1 MRLWFKSQTFRPVAD
16 TVPPGP
22 YGLIEEY
29 LGTAPDNLVFPGVST
44 CTTLSVLLANN
55 TLVGAHLSALC
66 TADDI
71 TAICA
76 RMTKL
81 VPGQHATKIAIIGVL
96 RYVAGTNTRG
106 GVAYT
111 STPEY
116 TFPAKLT
123 TFASKFGLIAA
134 DVNYYDQPGGTDKHY
149 QVRAVGGG
157 NVTAYYRDVGTVQ
170 VGGGTSSAPYATGG
184 RWTHLPLLNLHSG

>member
-16 TVPPGP
+16 SAPPGP
-22 YGLIEEY
+22 NGLIEEY

-44 CTTLSVLLANN
+44 CTTLSVLLVDN
-55 TLVGAHLSALC
+55 TLVGAHFSALC
-66 TADDI
+66 TAADI
-71 TAICA
+71 TKIAAKMVEISG
-76 RMTKL
+76 
-81 VPGQHATKIAIIGVL
+81 GQAATKIAVIGVL
-96 RYVAGTNTRG
+96 RYVAGTNQRG

-123 TFASKFGLIAA
+123 TFAGLFGLTAG
-134 DVNYYDQPGGTDKHY
+134 DVSFYDQAGGTDKHY

-157 NVTAYYRDVGTVQ
+157 NLVAYYRDVGTVQ
-170 VGGGTSSAPYATGG
+170 LGGGTSSAPYAATGI
-184 RWTHLPLLNLHSG
+184 WSHLPLLGLPSG